1 MTVSAP
7 PAQWKALVQIKAIPV
22 DATMV
27 IYADWPESNGETL
40 MVVKREELKSA
51 QRPDDSGKTEKAKRI
66 PESEEEGREKE

>member
-1 MTVSAP
+1 MIVSAP
-7 PAQWKALVQIKAIPV
+7 PARWKALVQIKAIPV

-27 IYADWPESNGETL
+27 IYANDQSQMGKHSW
-40 MVVKREELKSA
+40 VVKREELKSA